1 MTRALGPRLGSDP
14 VWRLPALWMTFALL
28 AVGLVV
34 IGTGHT
40 FAIRIPLALTASI
53 VLFTAHGLLVFL
65 LVRGLDLP
73 VPRPR
78 LLVGVA
84 VGWGGLVAA
93 GLTYFAN
100 AQLDAVLVK
109 VAAPRFVA
117 AWSSAVEAP
126 VTEESLK
133 ALGVATVVLLARR
146 RLTGASDG
154 LFYGALVGLGFAD
167 IEDIHQALVA
177 AAGQPRDSTL
187 AAVLYLLGRGL
198 LWGWAMHV
206 PWTAVAGAGV
216 VWAAVRRERPLPARL
231 GVALLALLA
240 AAALHALWDSPL
252 GWSDTDFGRTAL
264 VMLAIL
270 APVGVLTWLALRDQA
285 RRFAGELGGLADPT
299 LADAAEIAALG
310 SPLRRFGVC
319 WNAYVL
325 AGRGGLRA
333 VRRLQGAQAAL
344 AVALAVGHGAVG
356 HAAVGHG
363 TDEGGADEARAV
375 GERVRDARQRLEQ
388 LVSPATVAWRAGGRG
403 SVMGW
408 IALGSAVVALAGLPV
423 AWAVGGMWQDQATL
437 ATVVGASAGLA
448 ALAVQLCLPEVQRA
462 RESGVTTDIWLGV
475 AQLLGLVG
483 LGLAGVLG
491 LALLGIR

>member
-1 MTRALGPRLGSDP
+1 MTRVLGPRLGSDP

-40 FAIRIPLALTASI
+40 FVVRIPLALAASI
-53 VLFTAHGLLVFL
+53 VLFAAHGLLVFL

-73 VPRPR
+73 VSRPWP
-78 LLVGVA
+78 LLGVA

-100 AQLDAVLVK
+100 AQLDDVLVK
-109 VAAPRFVA
+109 LAAPRFVA
-117 AWSSAVEAP
+117 AWSSAIEAP

-167 IEDIHQALVA
+167 IENMHQALVA

-198 LWGWAMHV
+198 FWGWAMHV

-216 VWAAVRRERPLPARL
+216 VWAAVRRNRPLPVRL

-252 GWSDTDFGRTAL
+252 GWSDTDLGRTAL

-333 VRRLQGAQAAL
+333 VRRLQGAQAEL
-344 AVALAVGHGAVG
+344 AVALTVES
-356 HAAVGHG
+356 AAAPEPTGG
-363 TDEGGADEARAV
+363 TDEGGYDEPRAA

-388 LVSPATVAWRAGGRG
+388 LVPPAAVAWRTGGPG

-408 IALGSAVVALAGLPV
+408 VALGSAVVALAGLPV

-462 RESGVTTDIWLGV
+462 RESGTTTDVWLGV
-475 AQLLGLVG
+475 AQLLGVVG

>member
-1 MTRALGPRLGSDP
+1 MTRVLGPRLGSDP

-28 AVGLVV
+28 AAGLVV

-40 FAIRIPLALTASI
+40 FVVSIPLALVASI
-53 VLFTAHGLLVFL
+53 VLFAAHGLLVFL

-78 LLVGVA
+78 PLLGVA

-100 AQLDAVLVK
+100 AQLDDVLVK
-109 VAAPRFVA
+109 LAAPRFVA
-117 AWSSAVEAP
+117 AWSSAIEAP

-167 IEDIHQALVA
+167 IENIHQALVA

-216 VWAAVRRERPLPARL
+216 VWAAVRRNRPLPVRL

-252 GWSDTDFGRTAL
+252 GWSDTDLGRTAL

-299 LADAAEIAALG
+299 LADAAEIGALG

-333 VRRLQGAQAAL
+333 VRRLQGAQAEL
-344 AVALAVGHGAVG
+344 AVALTVES
-356 HAAVGHG
+356 AAAPEPTGG
-363 TDEGGADEARAV
+363 TDEGGYDEPRAA

-388 LVSPATVAWRAGGRG
+388 LVPPAAVAWRAGGRG
-403 SVMGW
+403 NVMGW
-408 IALGSAVVALAGLPV
+408 VALGSAVVALAGLPV

-462 RESGVTTDIWLGV
+462 RESGATTDVWLGV
-475 AQLLGLVG
+475 AQLLGVVG
-483 LGLAGVLG
+483 LGLTGVLG

>member
-1 MTRALGPRLGSDP
+1 
-14 VWRLPALWMTFALL
+14 MTFALL

-40 FAIRIPLALTASI
+40 FVVRIPLALAASV
-53 VLFTAHGLLVFL
+53 VLFAAHGLLVYL

-73 VPRPR
+73 VPRSP
-78 LLVGVA
+78 LLLGVA

-117 AWSSAVEAP
+117 AWSSAIEAP
-126 VTEESLK
+126 ITEESLK
-133 ALGVATVVLLARR
+133 ALGVATIVLLARR

-154 LFYGALVGLGFAD
+154 LCYGALVGLGFAD
-167 IEDIHQALVA
+167 MENMHQALVA

-216 VWAAVRRERPLPARL
+216 VWAAVRRGRPLPARL
-231 GVALLALLA
+231 GVVLLALLA
-240 AAALHALWDSPL
+240 AAAMHALWDSPL
-252 GWSDTDFGRTAL
+252 GWSDTDLGRTAL

-270 APVGVLTWLALRDQA
+270 APVSLLTWLALRDQA
-285 RRFAGELGGLADPT
+285 RRFARVLGGLADPA

-310 SPLRRFGVC
+310 SPLRRFGVG

-344 AVALAVGHGAVG
+344 AVALTVKD
-356 HAAVGHG
+356 G
-363 TDEGGADEARAV
+363 TDGADKDGADEGRADEDGADEPRAA

-388 LVSPATVAWRAGGRG
+388 LVPSAAVAWRTGGRG

-408 IALGSAVVALAGLPV
+408 VALGSAVVALAGLPI
-423 AWAVGGMWQDQATL
+423 AWALGGMWQDQATL

-462 RESGVTTDIWLGV
+462 RESGVTTDVSLGV

-483 LGLAGVLG
+483 LALAGVLG
-491 LALLGIR
+491 LALLGIQ